1 MKSLKICVETL
12 VFFFFFALQQNLFI
26 ANFKGPLKK
35 LCCSCNLF
43 YAYSKYIGNHI
54 NILVTKYSAEISSN
68 NRKL

>member
-12 VFFFFFALQQNLFI
+12 EFFFFFALQQNLFI

-35 LCCSCNLF
+35 LRCSCNLL

-54 NILVTKYSAEISSN
+54 NILVTK
-68 NRKL
+68 